1 MFPLYNLMRDFYAV
15 PSYVSQ
21 RSLISRQLIEEQ
33 EQAALEFRMRRL
45 AQLQQIAQ
53 RPLPMLPPIGVSMDE
68 FRASN
73 GAQLVIQILIL
84 LIMFLYSFIVL
95 IEIISHADHLNF
107 QPTEP
112 LSSAPLIGNFN
123 TDSSNRNLQKYA
135 CYTFSEINHSLLT
148 LQGILFICIF
158 IYFL

>member
-1 MFPLYNLMRDFYAV
+1 
-15 PSYVSQ
+15 
-21 RSLISRQLIEEQ
+21 
-33 EQAALEFRMRRL
+33 MRRL
-45 AQLQQIAQ
+45 AQLQQIAR

-73 GAQLVIQILIL
+73 GAQLIIQILIL

-95 IEIISHADHLNF
+95 IEIMSHADHLNF

-112 LSSAPLIGNFN
+112 LSSVPLIGNFN
-123 TDSSNRNLQKYA
+123 TDSSNGNPQKYG

-148 LQGILFICIF
+148 
-158 IYFL
+158 